1 MELDEKIEY
10 LNSIGTGTLIT
21 KIHEAENIL
30 EERMLA
36 DAQYR
41 SNNVGYLAGY
51 GDDSAIV
58 KGILAN
64 LTLDAPVGADGK
76 KLTVAQLDAWLR
88 QQRTHPQPPVNTE
101 LYEAIR
107 LQNQITFQCENNR
120 IEIEMAKKR
129 LESLKAI
136 LGLRTAQISFLG
148 SES

>member
-1 MELDEKIEY
+1 MELEEKIEY
-10 LNSIGTGTLIT
+10 LNSIGTGALIT

-51 GDDSAIV
+51 GDDCGIV
-58 KGILAN
+58 KTLLAD
-64 LTLDAPVGADGK
+64 LTFDAPVGTDGK
-76 KLTVAQLDAWLR
+76 KLTVAQLDSWLR
-88 QQRTHPQPPVNTE
+88 QQRTGHALLAE
-101 LYEAIR
+101 EIKH
-107 LQNQITFQCENNR
+107 QNQVTFQCENNR

-136 LGLRTAQISFLG
+136 LGLRTAQIEFLK
-148 SES
+148 

>member
-51 GDDSAIV
+51 GEDCVAV
-58 KGILAN
+58 KATLAD
-64 LTLDAPVGADGK
+64 LTLDAPVGTDGK
-76 KLTVAQLDAWLR
+76 KLTVAQLVSWLR
-88 QQRTHPQPPVNTE
+88 QQREHNAQLAEN
-101 LYEAIR
+101 IR

-136 LGLRTAQISFLG
+136 LGLRTAQIEFLK
-148 SES
+148 

>member
-10 LNSIGTGTLIT
+10 LNSIGTGSLIT
-21 KIHEAENIL
+21 KIHEWENIL

-51 GDDSAIV
+51 GEDCAAV
-58 KGILAN
+58 KATLAD
-64 LTLDAPVGADGK
+64 LTLDAPVGTDGK
-76 KLTVAQLDAWLR
+76 KLTVAQLDSWLR
-88 QQRTHPQPPVNTE
+88 QQREHNAQLAEN
-101 LYEAIR
+101 IR

-120 IEIEMAKKR
+120 IEIEMVKKR